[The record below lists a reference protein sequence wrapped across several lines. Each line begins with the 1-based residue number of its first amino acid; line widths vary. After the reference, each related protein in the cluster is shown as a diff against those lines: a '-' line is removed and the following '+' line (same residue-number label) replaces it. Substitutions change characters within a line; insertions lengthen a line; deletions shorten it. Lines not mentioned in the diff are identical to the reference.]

1 IIIRRSGATYDW
13 IYVEVAMSSYQSI
26 EDYKGWVFNLNY
38 DGTFELN
45 QNGTNTVMEHWLIE
59 KS

>member
-1 IIIRRSGATYDW
+1 
-13 IYVEVAMSSYQSI
+13 MSSYQRI

-45 QNGTNTVMEHWLIE
+45 QNGANTVMEHWLIE